1 MKYEIKKLLFRRE
14 IWIVFGLSI
23 IAFIILN
30 LRQPWAGISTIHSA
44 HRKTAEY
51 YSLSLD
57 ESQSRIVKEL
67 EESENESDLNVLEAM
82 QNSVKNYKVR
92 DENMKQLLADMYHE
106 KDHAS
111 TDFERRDLELAIS
124 RYNRKLNYRL
134 CDSKQLHIAFLTMND
149 FGWLHYLYLLI
160 LCTLLA
166 PLFAVE
172 SESGMYQI
180 LFISTK
186 GKKQLFRNKIFSGI
200 FCSALFAAFY
210 TFLTFAIFWIRFGL
224 SFQLLFAP
232 IQSAEYY
239 QNCPFSLNILEFL
252 ILNILVRILAGVLL
266 TSITAVI
273 SSLFSRTAIVF
284 GATAGVSGAF
294 IILSRMLTT
303 PDAMLFVKRLG
314 LFNITLLGSYL
325 RAYETVNVCGYPVE
339 QIWLTI
345 AFTCSVVLVLMS
357 AAYIM
362 YTLPNKEKRKMVK
375 LCSVSK
381 N

>member
-57 ESQSRIVKEL
+57 ELQSGM
-67 EESENESDLNVLEAM
+67 A
-82 QNSVKNYKVR
+82 NSVKNYKVR

-149 FGWLHYLYLLI
+149 FEWLHYLYLLI

-232 IQSAEYY
+232 IQSAGYY
-239 QNCPFSLNILEFL
+239 QNILEFL